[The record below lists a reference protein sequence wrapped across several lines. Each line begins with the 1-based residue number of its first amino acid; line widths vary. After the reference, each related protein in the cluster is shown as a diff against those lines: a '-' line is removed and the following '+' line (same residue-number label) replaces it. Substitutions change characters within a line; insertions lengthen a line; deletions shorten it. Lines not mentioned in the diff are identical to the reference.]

1 MSFDVAFFKDNKF
14 EIYLLLVFSSTYVN
28 VYLIIDPDYYMWFSR
43 KKDIVELIYKLLL
56 LLGSV

>member
-14 EIYLLLVFSSTYVN
+14 EIYLLVFSSTYVN